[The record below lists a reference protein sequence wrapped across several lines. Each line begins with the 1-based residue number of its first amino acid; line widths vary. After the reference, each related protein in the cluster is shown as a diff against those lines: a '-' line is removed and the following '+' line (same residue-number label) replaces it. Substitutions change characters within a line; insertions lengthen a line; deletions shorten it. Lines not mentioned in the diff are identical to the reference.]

1 MESTFMPIIDGF
13 VEWQLNSWYYITN
26 NMITAFKKNFTFI
39 GMTLRIKTCT
49 EFNIAT
55 WLKIVECTELNIWE
69 RNFETNEIF
78 LSVS

>member
-1 MESTFMPIIDGF
+1 MTALFLILYHQQHD
-13 VEWQLNSWYYITN
+13 NSRQEE
-26 NMITAFKKNFTFI
+26 FTFI
-39 GMTLRIKTCT
+39 GVTLRIKTCT

-55 WLKIVECTELNIWE
+55 WLKEVEFIELNIWE